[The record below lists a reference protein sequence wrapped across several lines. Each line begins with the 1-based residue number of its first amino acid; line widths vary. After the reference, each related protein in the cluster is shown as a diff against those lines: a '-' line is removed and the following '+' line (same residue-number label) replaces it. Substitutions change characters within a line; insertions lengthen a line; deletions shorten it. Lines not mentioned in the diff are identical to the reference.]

1 VIARDKELDD
11 EYAAGLRRLM
21 TRAME
26 DPRQV
31 SIALEAAFALKS
43 LERIG
48 DHARNL
54 ARQVQSIG
62 GDSQPLPD
70 TAMSGSAQRE
80 P

>member
-1 VIARDKELDD
+1 
-11 EYAAGLRRLM
+11 M

-31 SIALEAAFALKS
+31 SVALEAAFALKS

-54 ARQVQSIG
+54 ARHVQSIG
-62 GDSQPLPD
+62 GDSHSLPE
-70 TAMSGSAQRE
+70 TALTSNRQQ
-80 P
+80 